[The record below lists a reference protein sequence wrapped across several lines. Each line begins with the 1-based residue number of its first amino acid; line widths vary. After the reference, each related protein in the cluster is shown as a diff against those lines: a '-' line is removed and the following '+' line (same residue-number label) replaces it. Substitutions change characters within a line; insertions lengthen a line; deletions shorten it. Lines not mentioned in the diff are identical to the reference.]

1 MENST
6 SGKLVVITMAY
17 DIPDEIKYKEKI
29 IFNLD
34 WRQLGYAVIFGL
46 LSFFSYNFIPVQGE
60 LRFVIP
66 AIIGISGI
74 GFIFLNLEEKI
85 KDVISYYTNIRREP
99 FNSKKAQR
107 FFEIREIG
115 DDVAYLEDGRILAI
129 LHIYPINFELLDENR
144 KAALLTNYKAF
155 LNQLT
160 VPVQILIRTKP
171 INLSQYF
178 RMIELNNNKKKEF
191 IVGLY
196 ADFKKFEEDFID
208 NKGIKERFHYLIIP
222 FEKGKDKQLNEIV
235 KITMEKM
242 TGCGLKLDRLNT
254 QQIKDLYFSY
264 ADIPGEKKY
273 EKIKLKKDEESTDF
287 FRNMVTPSFDI
298 RKDYA
303 VVNSEFH
310 RTVKVT
316 GYPRKVENGWLQTF
330 LSKNE
335 SYDISIH
342 VVPSTIAGM
351 LVYLHNQI
359 IQQTG
364 DLFASTMKGTPNPA
378 LEIKKADTMR
388 VYDSLYKG
396 EEKMFSVSTCVD
408 NKAGN
413 MEDLDL
419 LTEKCKSNLNAQL
432 MIPKITEWRMADGLK
447 STLPLAHDTLHSQ
460 RDFLTNSLA
469 ATFPFISPVDT
480 KKSGILFAHEADTLN
495 PIFLDLDEM
504 SNKHFFVIG
513 ISGSGKSYTSKYLM
527 MQQLFKEDTKVYI
540 LDPNGEYSALCES
553 MNGQVIELSRKSHSN
568 INIFDLAGE
577 DFGNKMLSL
586 ISAFDIIVGGLTE
599 NQKSVLNKALIRA
612 YKKKGILYDQKE
624 TWNKKAPTFG
634 DLKKVL
640 LEIRKRKADKK
651 EHTQDFT
658 LESLL
663 NRVEMYCEGNIF
675 GFLDEQSKI
684 EIEKGFV
691 CFDLSQLPNA
701 VKNLMMFATLE
712 IIQREIKSDKKQK
725 VVLIDEGWSL
735 LRSKEATNYI
745 TEFVKTSRKYNTSIG
760 FITQEIEDLLR
771 SKAGRSILN
780 TASIKILM
788 RQNPSNIGLI
798 SNVLQLNEQ
807 AKIYLLTASKGFG
820 LLITE
825 QNIYKFFITASE
837 KIHELITTNPREV
850 KQRVVEVKEEKKKPI
865 RISLKKGLYLES
877 DLTEKKRNYLL
888 AHGFIVHKDRLEQTG
903 GSARHILKIRNNE
916 SPEHAF
922 LCQKTY
928 ELLKKQKA
936 FKKIKMETHAPGDVS
951 AELKGKGIAFEIE
964 TGENFRAYNKEEHE
978 EKFDRVRQRF
988 DEFYIIV
995 TDYDKKYKYE
1005 KFGNVITR
1013 TEIEDTIN
1021 KLAGNSPR
1029 PP

>member
-1 MENST
+1 
-6 SGKLVVITMAY
+6 MAY
-17 DIPDEIKYKEKI
+17 DIPDEIKYREKI

-34 WRQLGYAVIFGL
+34 WKQLGYAAVFGL
-46 LSFFSYNFIPVQGE
+46 LSFFSYNAIQLQGE

-66 AIIGISGI
+66 AIIGITGI
-74 GFIFLNLEEKI
+74 GFIFLNIDEKAR
-85 KDVISYYTNIRREP
+85 DVISYYAGIRKEP

-107 FFEIREIG
+107 FFEVKEIR
-115 DDVAYLEDGRILAI
+115 DNAVHLEDGRILAI
-129 LHIYPINFELLDENR
+129 LQVYSINFELLDENR
-144 KAALLTNYKAF
+144 KAALLANYKAF

-160 VPVQILIRTKP
+160 VPVQILIRTEP
-171 INLSQYF
+171 ISLSEYF
-178 RMIELNNNKKKEF
+178 RMIELNNNRKKEL
-191 IVGLY
+191 IISLY

-208 NKGIKERFHYLIIP
+208 NSSIKERSHYLIIP
-222 FEKGKDKQLNEIV
+222 FEKDRQLNEIV
-235 KITMEKM
+235 KITMEKLA
-242 TGCGLKLDRLNT
+242 GCGLKVDRLGNR
-254 QQIKDLYFSY
+254 QLRDLYFSY
-264 ADIPGEKKY
+264 AEIAGEHKP
-273 EKIKLKKDEESTDF
+273 EKTELKKEEESTDF
-287 FRNMVTPSFDI
+287 FRNMLTPSFDI
-298 RKDYA
+298 KKDYA
-303 VVNSEFH
+303 IVNSEFH
-310 RTVKVT
+310 KIVKVT
-316 GYPRKVENGWLQTF
+316 GYPRKVEDGWLQTF
-330 LSKNE
+330 LTKNE

-342 VVPSTIAGM
+342 ITPSTIAGM

-378 LEIKKADTMR
+378 LEIKKADTIH

-396 EEKMFSVSTCVD
+396 EEKMFSVSAYVD
-408 NKAGN
+408 NKAAGLD
-413 MEDLDL
+413 DLDL
-419 LTEKCKSNLNAQL
+419 LAEKCKSNLNAQL
-432 MIPKITEWRMADGLK
+432 MIPKITEWRMADGIK
-447 STLPLAHDTLHSQ
+447 STLPLAHDTLLSQ

-480 KKSGILFAHEADTLN
+480 KKRGILFAHEADTLN
-495 PIFLDLDEM
+495 PIFLDLEEM

-540 LDPNGEYSALCES
+540 LDPNGEYSALCET
-553 MNGQVIELSRKSHSN
+553 MNGQIIELSRKSGSN

-612 YKKKGILYDQKE
+612 YKRKGIVHDKSE

-634 DLKKVL
+634 DMRTVL
-640 LEIRKRKADKK
+640 LEIRKRQAAKK

-675 GFLDEQSKI
+675 GFLDEQSRI

-712 IIQREIKSDKKQK
+712 IIQREIKRDRKQK

-735 LRSKEATNYI
+735 LRSKEATDYI
-745 TEFVKTSRKYNTSIG
+745 MEFVKTSRKYNTSLG
-760 FITQEIEDLLR
+760 FITQEIEDLLG

-780 TASIKILM
+780 TASVKILM
-788 RQNPSNIGLI
+788 RQNPSNIALI
-798 SNVLQLNEQ
+798 SKVLQLNEQ
-807 AKIYLLTASKGFG
+807 AKIYLLTASRGFG

-825 QNIYKFFITASE
+825 QNTYKFFIKASE
-837 KIHELITTNPREV
+837 KVHGLITTNPKEFTQKAEV
-850 KQRVVEVKEEKKKPI
+850 EKTEEKKPR

-877 DLTEKKRNYLL
+877 DLTEKECNYLL
-888 AHGFIVHKDRLEQTG
+888 SHGYVLHKSRLEQSG
-903 GSARHILKIRNNE
+903 GSSRYVLKIRHNE

-922 LCQKTY
+922 LCQKTV
-928 ELLKKQKA
+928 ELLKKNKA
-936 FKKIKMETHAPGDVS
+936 FRKIEMSTMGPGDVS
-951 AELKGKGIAFEIE
+951 AEIKGKRIAFEIE
-964 TGENFRAYNKEEHE
+964 TGENFRAYSKEEHE
-978 EKFDRVRQRF
+978 EKFDRVRKSF
-988 DEFYIIV
+988 DDFYIIV

-1013 TEIEDTIN
+1013 TEIEATIN
-1021 KLAGNSPR
+1021 QLTGNSP
-1029 PP
+1029 PSP

>member
-1 MENST
+1 MS
-6 SGKLVVITMAY
+6 Y

-34 WRQLGYAVIFGL
+34 WKQLGYAVVFGL
-46 LSFFSYNFIPVQGE
+46 LSFFSYNLVPLQGE
-60 LRFVIP
+60 FRFVVP
-66 AIIGISGI
+66 AIIGIAGI
-74 GFIFLNLEEKI
+74 GFIFLNIEEKV
-85 KDVISYYTNIRREP
+85 KDVISYYRNIRRVP
-99 FNSKKAQR
+99 FNSKAAQK
-107 FFEIREIG
+107 FFEIKEIR
-115 DDVAYLEDGRILAI
+115 DDVVYLEDGRILAI
-129 LHIYPINFELLDENR
+129 LQVYPINFELLDENR
-144 KAALLTNYKAF
+144 KAALLANYKAF

-160 VPVQILIRTKP
+160 VPVQILVRTKP
-171 INLSQYF
+171 IDLSNYF
-178 RMIELNNNKKKEF
+178 RIIELNNNKKKEF

-208 NKGIKERFHYLIIP
+208 NNCIKERFHYIIIP
-222 FEKGKDKQLNEIV
+222 FEKNKGNELKQLNEIV
-235 KITMEKM
+235 KITMEKLAS
-242 TGCGLKLDRLNT
+242 CGLKLNRLNNK
-254 QQIKDLYFSY
+254 QIRDFYFSY
-264 ADIPGEKKY
+264 ADISGQQKPEKT
-273 EKIKLKKDEESTDF
+273 EIKKEDESTDF
-287 FRNMVTPSFDI
+287 FRNMITPSFDI

-303 VVNSEFH
+303 SVNSEFH

-342 VVPSTIAGM
+342 IVPSTIAGM

-364 DLFASTMKGTPNPA
+364 DLFASTMKGTPNLA

-396 EEKMFSVSTCVD
+396 EEKMFAISTYVD
-408 NKAGN
+408 NKTGKL
-413 MEDLDL
+413 EDLDL

-432 MIPKITEWRMADGLK
+432 MIPKITEWRMADGIK
-447 STLPLAHDTLHSQ
+447 STLPLAHDTLQSQ

-469 ATFPFISPVDT
+469 ATFPFIAPVDT
-480 KKSGILFAHEADTLN
+480 KKGGILFAHEADTLN
-495 PIFLDLDEM
+495 PIFIDLDEM

-553 MNGQVIELSRKSHSN
+553 MNGQVIELSRESKSN

-586 ISAFDIIVGGLTE
+586 ISVFDIIVGGLTE
-599 NQKSVLNKALIRA
+599 NQKSVLNKAFIRA
-612 YKKKGILYDQKE
+612 YKRKGIVYDKTE
-624 TWNKKAPTFG
+624 TWKKKAPTFG

-640 LEIRKRKADKK
+640 LEIRKRQADKK
-651 EHTQDFT
+651 QYTQDFT

-663 NRVEMYCEGNIF
+663 NRVEVYCEGNIF
-675 GFLDEQSKI
+675 GFLDEQSRI
-684 EIEKGFV
+684 DIEKGFV
-691 CFDLSQLPNA
+691 CFDLSKLPNA
-701 VKNLMMFATLE
+701 VKDLMMFATLE
-712 IIQREIKSDKKQK
+712 IIQREIKNDKKQK

-745 TEFVKTSRKYNTSIG
+745 TEFVKTSRKFNTSLG

-788 RQNPSNIGLI
+788 RQNPSNIALI

-825 QNIYKFFITASE
+825 QNTYKFFIKASE
-837 KIHELITTNPREV
+837 KIHQLITTNPKEV
-850 KQRVVEVKEEKKKPI
+850 RQKVIETKEEGKTP
-865 RISLKKGLYLES
+865 RISLKKGIYLET
-877 DLTEKKRNYLL
+877 DLTEKKRDYLL
-888 AHGFIVHKDRLEQTG
+888 THGFILHKDRLEQAG
-903 GSARHILKIRNNE
+903 GSPRYILKIRHNE

-928 ELLKKQKA
+928 ELLKQQKQ
-936 FKKIKMETHAPGDVS
+936 ITEVEMSTTSSGDVS
-951 AELKGKGIAFEIE
+951 CKINDNRIAFEIE
-964 TGENFRAYNKEEHE
+964 TGENFRAYNKEEHQ
-978 EKFDRVRQRF
+978 EKFDKVKGEF
-988 DEFYIIV
+988 DDFYIIV
-995 TDYDKKYKYE
+995 TDWFKKAKYG
-1005 KFGNVITR
+1005 KFGKVITR
-1013 TEIEDTIN
+1013 TEIEETIN
-1021 KLAGNSPR
+1021 KLTGNSPR